1 MKLFELLGSIVV
13 DNKEANEGIDDTTKK
28 AEDSSSKIGK
38 AFSTMGKG
46 IVGGAKIAG
55 KAILGIGA
63 AAATGVTTFLATAES
78 TREYREEL
86 SKLTNMAKQVGTS
99 SDYIKDKWMSMSAVL
114 GDEGAV
120 TEGLNNIMAAGFT
133 TQESIDGITEVLEGA
148 ALKWK
153 DTLKFEGLADGL
165 QETLATGAAAGS
177 FAEMLERSGIVLD
190 DFNAGLATCSTE
202 AEKQDYI
209 MKTLSETGLADVS
222 KAYRDANEDMIS
234 AAEAQAKLTDK
245 IAEIGAIAEPIMTTL
260 KMVAV
265 DLLDTIMP
273 FVELIGEGLQGALNG
288 TAGAAK
294 KLGEGLSSG
303 IGAVLDMVVGMLPT
317 VISTIATM
325 APTLIQAV
333 SDSIGQIL
341 AVIQS
346 QGPEIIGL
354 VVDVLMGLVTIF
366 TDNLPLLVET
376 VVTLGLAI
384 AEKIP
389 EILPVLME
397 AIVNLITCLV
407 EMLPTILPQLIEGLR
422 NLMVGLYEQLPTL
435 VPVLVEALV
444 SIIQLLIEQLP
455 VIIPMLIDANI
466 QIMQAIIEALPTI
479 LQALINALPEILVAV
494 LEAIKMIFTNL
505 PQWFGQLFDGA
516 VELIK
521 TAFSV
526 IVNFFSGIWDSIK
539 EIFSVVGTWFKDM
552 FELAW
557 ENIKTAFSTVGV
569 FFSGIWDSIKSI
581 FSEVASWFKDKFE
594 EAWNNI
600 KTAFSTIGSFFSE
613 KWDNIKSTFS
623 NVGSWFGDIF
633 QTAWSNI
640 KSAFSNFTSFFSGL
654 WDNIKNT
661 FSSLGTKLGSA
672 IGDSVKSGIN
682 SVLSM
687 IEDTINKAIG
697 LINGAIDLINKVSPK
712 DIGHIGTLSLP
723 RLAKGGV
730 LYDDTAFIGGEYA
743 NAATNPEIVTP
754 QNIMAETFDKVL
766 TTRLSLISDLQN
778 DRLDRILT
786 LLSDYIPQ
794 LGNQKIV
801 LDTGALVGEIVEP
814 MDDALGERADAKNRN
829 RYS

>member
-13 DNKEANEGIDDTTKK
+13 NNREANEGIDDTTKK

-46 IVGGAKIAG
+46 IIGGAKIAG

-63 AAATGVTTFLATAES
+63 AAATGVTAFLATAES

-222 KAYRDANEDMIS
+222 KAYRDANGDIIS
-234 AAEAQAKLTDK
+234 AAEAQSKLTDK

-260 KMVAV
+260 KLVAV

-273 FVELIGEGLQGALNG
+273 FVTLIGEGLQGALNG
-288 TAGAAK
+288 TAGAAE

-303 IGAVLDMVVGMLPT
+303 IAAVLDMVVGALPT
-317 VISTIATM
+317 IITTISTM

-333 SDSIGQIL
+333 SDSVGQIL
-341 AVIQS
+341 TVIS
-346 QGPEIIGL
+346 EQGPKIMGL
-354 VVDVLMGLVTIF
+354 ILDILMGLGDIIIE
-366 TDNLPLLVET
+366 NAPLLLDALLSIITAFTKKIPTMIPQLVQGLLTLFMGLVDHLPELVT
-376 VVTLGLAI
+376 ALVTLITSLAS
-384 AEKIP
+384 A
-389 EILPVLME
+389 
-397 AIVNLITCLV
+397 LV
-407 EMLPTILPQLIEGLR
+407 EQMPVVLPILIQGVMDLILGLIDQLPTIISALTEL
-422 NLMVGLYEQLPTL
+422 L
-435 VPVLVEALV
+435 VQFWT
-444 SIIQLLIEQLP
+444 IIGEQLP
-455 VIIPMLIDANI
+455 VIYPQLLDAAA
-466 QIMQAIIEALPTI
+466 QIVF
-479 LQALINALPEILVAV
+479 ALIEALPEILSA
-494 LEAIKMIFTNL
+494 LIIALPAILQGVWDTITGVFSGL
-505 PQWFGQLFDGA
+505 ISWFGDLFSQA
-516 VELIK
+516 
-521 TAFSV
+521 
-526 IVNFFSGIWDSIK
+526 
-539 EIFSVVGTWFKDM
+539 
-552 FELAW
+552 
-557 ENIKTAFSTVGV
+557 
-569 FFSGIWDSIKSI
+569 
-581 FSEVASWFKDKFE
+581 KDKIIEVFQPIVD
-594 EAWNNI
+594 W
-600 KTAFSTIGSFFSE
+600 FRE
-613 KWDNIKSTFS
+613 KWDNIKETFS
-623 NVGSWFGDIF
+623 DVGSWFGDKF
-633 QTAWSNI
+633 REAWNNI

-654 WDNIKNT
+654 WDKVKST

-687 IEDTINKAIG
+687 IENTINKAIG
-697 LINGAIDLINKVSPK
+697 LINGAIDIINKVPGVE
-712 DIGHIGTLSLP
+712 IGHISTLSLP

-766 TTRLSLISDLQN
+766 TAKLSLISDLQN
-778 DRLDRILT
+778 DRLDRILA

-814 MDDALGERADAKNRN
+814 IDNALGEISEAKNRN
-829 RYS
+829 RYN

>member
-1 MKLFELLGSIVV
+1 MKLFELLGSIVI
-13 DNKEANEGIDDTTKK
+13 DNREANEGIDDTTKK

-46 IVGGAKIAG
+46 IIGGAKIAG

-63 AAATGVTTFLATAES
+63 AAATGVTAFLATAES

-133 TQESIDGITEVLEGA
+133 TQESINGITEVLEGA

-222 KAYRDANEDMIS
+222 KAYRDANGDMIS
-234 AAEAQAKLTDK
+234 AAEAQSKLTDK

-260 KMVAV
+260 KLVAV

-273 FVELIGEGLQGALNG
+273 FVTLIGEGLQGALNG
-288 TAGAAK
+288 TAGAAE
-294 KLGEGLSSG
+294 KLGEGLSGG
-303 IGAVLDMVVGMLPT
+303 IAAVLDMVVGMLPT
-317 VISTIATM
+317 VISTIATI

-333 SDSIGQIL
+333 SDSAGQIL
-341 AVIQS
+341 TVIS
-346 QGPEIIGL
+346 EQGPKIMGLILDVLIGL
-354 VVDVLMGLVTIF
+354 GDIIIENAPLLLDALLSIITAFTEKIPTMIPQLVQGLLTLFMGLV
-366 TDNLPLLVET
+366 DHLPELITAL
-376 VVTLGLAI
+376 VTLITSLAS
-384 AEKIP
+384 ALLEQLP
-389 EILPVLME
+389 VILPILIQGLM
-397 AIVNLITCLV
+397 NLILG
-407 EMLPTILPQLIEGLR
+407 LI
-422 NLMVGLYEQLPTL
+422 EQLPTIISALIELLMQL
-435 VPVLVEALV
+435 VT
-444 SIIQLLIEQLP
+444 IIVEQLP
-455 VIIPMLIDANI
+455 VIIPQLLDGVV
-466 QIMQAIIEALPTI
+466 QIVFAIIEALPDI
-479 LQALINALPEILVAV
+479 LSALINALPAIL
-494 LEAIKMIFTNL
+494 
-505 PQWFGQLFDGA
+505 Q
-516 VELIK
+516 
-521 TAFSV
+521 
-526 IVNFFSGIWDSIK
+526 GIWDVI
-539 EIFSVVGTWFKDM
+539 
-552 FELAW
+552 
-557 ENIKTAFSTVGV
+557 VGV
-569 FFSGIWDSIKSI
+569 FSGLISWFGDLFSQAKDKIKEVFQPIVDWFKEKWQGIKDTFSG
-581 FSEVASWFKDKFE
+581 VASWFGDLFSQ
-594 EAWNNI
+594 AWN
-600 KTAFSTIGSFFSE
+600 
-613 KWDNIKSTFS
+613 
-623 NVGSWFGDIF
+623 
-633 QTAWSNI
+633 NI

-654 WDNIKNT
+654 WDKIKST
-661 FSSLGTKLGSA
+661 FSSLGTKLGDS
-672 IGDSVKSGIN
+672 IGGAVKSGIN
-682 SVLSM
+682 TVLSM
-687 IEDTINKAIG
+687 IENSINRAIA
-697 LINGAIDLINKVSPK
+697 LINGAIDIINKVPGV

-766 TTRLSLISDLQN
+766 TAKLSLISDLQN
-778 DRLDRILT
+778 DRLDRILA

-814 MDDALGERADAKNRN
+814 MDDALGERAEAKNRN